1 VKDIVAMLSEPSTRT
16 PLLGLKIGRR
26 NGSTSGDVTL
36 FELSPA
42 AAAYQ
47 ASEDLRSHGRFR

>member
-1 VKDIVAMLSEPSTRT
+1 VKDIVAMLSEPSTHT
-16 PLLGLKIGRR
+16 PLLGLKFGRR

-36 FELSPA
+36 FEWSS

-47 ASEDLRSHGRFR
+47 GSEDLRSHGRFR